1 MLFLQEA
8 KGFSDAQAISIVSI
22 NALLGIIGTVLSG
35 WFSDKLFKGNRHMP
49 ALIFGVLNSVALIL
63 FIYGG
68 DALWVNVLSMVLFGI
83 AIGVLICF
91 LGGLMAVDIVPRKAT
106 GAALGVVGVAS
117 YIAAGLQDGGG
128 ERREDIR
135 LLAGGDLLDRGIRD
149 FVPPPA
155 PQQKEKA
162 GRIAIPN
169 NRNL

>member
-1 MLFLQEA
+1 
-8 KGFSDAQAISIVSI
+8 
-22 NALLGIIGTVLSG
+22 
-35 WFSDKLFKGNRHMP
+35 
-49 ALIFGVLNSVALIL
+49 
-63 FIYGG
+63 
-68 DALWVNVLSMVLFGI
+68 
-83 AIGVLICF
+83 
-91 LGGLMAVDIVPRKAT
+91 MAHRREH
-106 GAALGVVGVAS
+106 
-117 YIAAGLQDGGG
+117 YGGG